1 MSGFGVMAARRYSTA
16 EVLELLE
23 NEELLNDELESKI
36 NLVDLDG
43 ESEDDDTTPQGDGI
57 HASGSI
63 ILLPNEYLDSDCIPL
78 LTTAIGN
85 PPTPTEKD
93 SLLYSDTEDEFSSEE
108 GK

>member
-1 MSGFGVMAARRYSTA
+1 MAARSYSSMT

-36 NLVDLDG
+36 NLVNLDV
-43 ESEDDDTTPQGDGI
+43 ESVDDDTPQGDGI
-57 HASGSI
+57 DASGSTV
-63 ILLPNEYLDSDCIPL
+63 LLPNEYLDTDCIPF

-85 PPTPTEKD
+85 PTPVEKD

>member
-1 MSGFGVMAARRYSTA
+1 MAARSYSTA

-23 NEELLNDELESKI
+23 NEELLNDDLESRI

-43 ESEDDDTTPQGDGI
+43 ESEDDDTPQGDGI
-57 HASGSI
+57 DASGSTV
-63 ILLPNEYLDSDCIPL
+63 LLPNEYLDTDCIPL

-85 PPTPTEKD
+85 PTPAEKD
-93 SLLYSDTEDEFSSEE
+93 SLLSDTEDEFSSEE